1 MMWLLI
7 VANIA
12 TGELHRY
19 ELPDRATCTRAVA
32 LIERDGG
39 MSKAWCIPSYRL
51 ITVMG
56 AA

>member
-39 MSKAWCIPSYRL
+39 MSKAWCIPSYSL

-56 AA
+56 GA